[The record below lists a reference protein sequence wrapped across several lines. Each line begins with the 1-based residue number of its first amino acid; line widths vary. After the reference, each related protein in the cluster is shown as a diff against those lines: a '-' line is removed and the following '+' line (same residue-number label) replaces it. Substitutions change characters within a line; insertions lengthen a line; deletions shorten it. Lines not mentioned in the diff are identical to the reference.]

1 MAIKLLHLYPDI
13 MNLYGDYGNIVMLKK
28 HIEDQGFSVIL
39 DKKSIGDEINFDE
52 YSFVYIGSGT
62 EKSMDRVLKDLQR
75 YKDKLEKY
83 INDKKFILATGNSFE
98 MFGAKIDGDEGLN
111 IFDFE
116 VKREKVRTTS
126 DVIYKYKCLK
136 GEVVGFINKRFKNVS

>member
-116 VKREKVRTTS
+116 VKREKDRTTS
-126 DVIYKYKCLK
+126 DIIYNSDYLK
-136 GEVVGFINKRFKNVS
+136 NDIVGFVNKRF